1 MKSKSTSLKQPW
13 RNSMF
18 TSPISKYSR
27 FLPSISG
34 QSSESSVSPIF
45 VTYSPQF
52 VGATEFHPK
61 EIADFNSISASPAR
75 AKWSCGFQGPS
86 GAGWN
91 WRPRDKS
98 WAWPS
103 PGGRTWTLG
112 YGYVMNMWILWMCT
126 SFRNFGSF
134 CCRIEHDRTC
144 ITCVWISNGL
154 INRPLTWDMRAG

>member
-45 VTYSPQF
+45 ATYSPQF

-61 EIADFNSISASPAR
+61 EIADFNSISASP
-75 AKWSCGFQGPS
+75 SQGQVKLRLRRPQ
-86 GAGWN
+86 
-91 WRPRDKS
+91 WRRVELAPKGQKLGL
-98 WAWPS
+98 AS

>member
-1 MKSKSTSLKQPW
+1 MKSKSTSVKQPW

-18 TSPISKYSR
+18 TSPISKYSK

-45 VTYSPQF
+45 APYTPSLLVQQSFTPKKSLILTASQ
-52 VGATEFHPK
+52 HPL
-61 EIADFNSISASPAR
+61 AR
-75 AKWSCGFQGPS
+75 AKWSCGLEDPS

-126 SFRNFGSF
+126 SIRNFGSF
-134 CCRIEHDRTC
+134 CCRIENDRTC
-144 ITCVWISNGL
+144 ITYVWISNGL
-154 INRPLTWDMRAG
+154 INRPLTWDMWAG